1 MALHPVIA
9 EVVANIPPTPEDG
22 TATVDP
28 HQWRADEES
37 RVPPVADRLP
47 VTDVADTSI
56 DTDAGELPLRIYR
69 QNPGAPTGV
78 LLYFHGGAFFSGN
91 LETHDVVAR
100 SLAVETGFTV
110 MSVGYRRA
118 PEAAFPAGLDDC
130 FAALQWAI
138 GCGEELDW
146 DSQRLAVAGD
156 SSGGTFATV
165 VAARALDE
173 GIDAITH
180 QVLLYPSVDLD
191 FDFDRYP
198 SLRENARGYGLETAG
213 LKPHNSF
220 YLESGADPVDPR
232 VSPIKRED
240 LAGLPKALVIT
251 AQFDP
256 LRDEGEAYGQR
267 LQEAGVDVTVHR
279 YETANHGFL
288 ANFGQLPE
296 FYPAFAEIG
305 EFLQS

>member
-9 EVVANIPPTPEDG
+9 EVVAGIPPTPEDG

-28 HQWRADEES
+28 QQWRADEES
-37 RVPPVADRLP
+37 RVPPLSDRLP
-47 VTDVADTSI
+47 VTDVADLHI
-56 DTDAGELPLRIYR
+56 ATDAGELPLRVYK
-69 QNPGAPTGV
+69 QHPGTPTGM
-78 LLYFHGGAFFSGN
+78 LLYFHGGAFFSGS

-110 MSVGYRRA
+110 VAVGYRRA

-138 GCGEELDW
+138 GHGAELDW
-146 DSQRLAVAGD
+146 DSRRLAVAGD

-165 VAARALDE
+165 IAARALDE
-173 GIDAITH
+173 DIGAITH
-180 QVLLYPSVDLD
+180 QVLLYPSLDLD
-191 FDFDRYP
+191 FDLDRYP
-198 SLRENARGYGLETAG
+198 SLRENARGFGLESAG

-220 YLESGADPVDPR
+220 YLESGADPADPR
-232 VSPIKRED
+232 VSPIKREN
-240 LAGLPKALVIT
+240 LAGLPKTLIIT

-256 LRDEGEAYGQR
+256 LRDEGERYGQR

-305 EFLQS
+305 EFVRS

>member
-9 EVVANIPPTPEDG
+9 EVVAGIPPTPEDG

-28 HQWRADEES
+28 QQWRADEES
-37 RVPPVADRLP
+37 RVPPLADRLP
-47 VTDVADTSI
+47 VTRVEDTSI
-56 DTDAGELPLRIYR
+56 DTSAGELALRIYR
-69 QNPGAPTGV
+69 QHPGELTGV
-78 LLYFHGGAFFSGN
+78 VLYFHGGAFFSGS
-91 LETHDVVAR
+91 LETHDYVAR

-110 MSVGYRRA
+110 VAVGYRRA
-118 PEAAFPAGLDDC
+118 PEAAFPAGLEDC
-130 FAALQWAI
+130 FAALKWAI
-138 GCGEELDW
+138 GHGADLDW
-146 DSQRLAVAGD
+146 DSHRLAVAGD

-191 FDFDRYP
+191 FDLDRYP
-198 SLRENARGYGLETAG
+198 SLRENARGFGLETAG

-232 VSPIKRED
+232 VSPIKREK
-240 LAGLPKALVIT
+240 LAGLPKTLIIT

-256 LRDEGEAYGQR
+256 LRDEGERYGQR
-267 LQEAGVDVTVHR
+267 LQQARVDVTVHR

-305 EFLQS
+305 EFVRG

>member
-1 MALHPVIA
+1 MIA
-9 EVVANIPPTPEDG
+9 EVVADIPPTPEDG

-28 HQWRADEES
+28 QQWRADEEA
-37 RVPPVADRLP
+37 RVPPLADRLP
-47 VTDVADTSI
+47 VTRVEDTSI
-56 DTDAGELPLRIYR
+56 DTTAGGLPLRIYR
-69 QNPGAPTGV
+69 QRPGEPTGV
-78 LLYFHGGAFFSGN
+78 LLYFHGGAFFSGS

-110 MSVGYRRA
+110 VAVGYRRA
-118 PEAAFPAGLDDC
+118 PEAAFPAGLEDC
-130 FAALQWAI
+130 FAALKWAI
-138 GCGEELDW
+138 GHGRDLDW
-146 DSQRLAVAGD
+146 DSHRLAVVGD
-156 SSGGTFATV
+156 SSGGTFAAV
-165 VAARALDE
+165 VAARALEE

-191 FDFDRYP
+191 FDLDRYP

-220 YLESGADPVDPR
+220 YLESGADTADPR

-240 LAGLPKALVIT
+240 LTGLPKTLIIT

-256 LRDEGEAYGQR
+256 LRDEGEQYGQH

-305 EFLQS
+305 EFLRG